1 MARRLCAALALA
13 LVVGLAIG
21 CAGGD
26 AERVAELEQRLAE
39 AEQELE
45 AADAWF
51 DELTEAA
58 ARDIAR
64 IRELETELERTR
76 RGLGTPPAIER
87 EAVSTLEEVVE
98 RGELNCGVKYTQ
110 PLFGLLG
117 SDGVPQGFDIEFC
130 KAIAAAVLG
139 DAAAGLYVD
148 ASDPF
153 TRFHL
158 LVDGEVDVLIRTT
171 TLTASRDAELG
182 VDFAQVTFYG
192 GQGLAVQAD
201 SDYRST
207 LDMTDNPTIC
217 VYEGAATEV
226 NIEAHFE
233 QLGLAYTP
241 LLLTG
246 SEPFEAFVEGRCDVW
261 TADQTV
267 LMSRISTLENAADFR
282 VLGQVISKEP
292 MAPVVR
298 DDDGEWR
305 DIVNWVMHGLI
316 AAEEMGVTSANVSGY
331 AAAPPNWAI
340 ARLLGAS
347 FQGGEV
353 VDLGFA
359 VDPQFIR
366 RAIQAVGNYGE
377 IYERT
382 IGDVLPRACTLNAL
396 AGEDR
401 SDCPPGTGGILYA
414 HPYR

>member
-13 LVVGLAIG
+13 VVVWLAAG

-58 ARDIAR
+58 ARDIER
-64 IRELETELERTR
+64 IRELETELDRAR
-76 RGLGTPPAIER
+76 RGLGAPPAVER
-87 EAVSTLEEVVE
+87 EAVSTLREVLE

-139 DAAAGLYVD
+139 DADAVLYVD

-192 GQGLAVQAD
+192 GQGLAVQAA
-201 SDYRST
+201 SSYRST
-207 LDMTDNPTIC
+207 LDMTDDPAIC
-217 VYEGAATEV
+217 VYEGAVTQV
-226 NIEAHFE
+226 NIDAHFE

-246 SEPFEAFVEGRCDVW
+246 PEPFEAFVEGRCDVW

-267 LMSRISTLENAADFR
+267 IMSRISTLENAADFR

-292 MAPVVR
+292 MASVVR
-298 DDDGEWR
+298 DDDSEWR

-316 AAEEMGVTSANVSGY
+316 AAEEQGVTSANVSGY

-340 ARLLGAS
+340 ARLLGAP

>member
-1 MARRLCAALALA
+1 MARRLSAALALA
-13 LVVGLAIG
+13 VVVWLAAG
-21 CAGGD
+21 CAGD
-26 AERVAELEQRLAE
+26 ADRVAELEQRLAE

-51 DELTEAA
+51 DELREAA
-58 ARDIAR
+58 SRDIAR

-76 RGLGTPPAIER
+76 RGLGMPPAIER
-87 EAVSTLEEVVE
+87 EAVSTLEEVLE

-110 PLFGLLG
+110 PLFGLLH
-117 SDGVPQGFDIEFC
+117 SDGAPRGFDIEFC

-139 DAAAGLYVD
+139 DAAAVNYVD

-153 TRFHL
+153 TRFQL

-201 SDYRST
+201 SGYRST
-207 LDMTDNPTIC
+207 LDMNDAAIC
-217 VYEGAATEV
+217 VQTGTTSEV
-226 NIEAHFE
+226 NLADHFTE
-233 QLGLAYTP
+233 LGYNYWSVGDASL
-241 LLLTG
+241 
-246 SEPFEAFVEGRCDVW
+246 EVIQRAFFGKRCDVW

-316 AAEEMGVTSANVSGY
+316 AAEELGVTSANVSDY

-359 VDPQFIR
+359 ADPQFIR

-382 IGDVLPRACTLNAL
+382 IGGVLPRACTLNAL
-396 AGEDR
+396 AGEYR

-414 HPYR
+414 HPYW